1 MKPTKISDFITL
13 KTIIVK
19 LIYVVMLFIFVQTAQ
34 DFYQFTGLLVLSN
47 FLNNII
53 SYIYIRRTVKFD
65 FSNITIKNI

>member
-1 MKPTKISDFITL
+1 
-13 KTIIVK
+13 
-19 LIYVVMLFIFVQTAQ
+19 MLFIFVQTAQ